1 MMFCKSSTPVEVGVS
16 QFADL
21 WFNVARDGD
30 IHQQHRL
37 VTPRLKRTLHHA
49 LADDRRRAGGG
60 ADNDVG
66 LFQPFVDIAEGYHL
80 GAHFPP
86 PAPGRVH
93 GCGWRSPFCA
103 RDVRE
108 RWRATSS
115 MVSPAPTSNTVTLES
130 DSKICRAR
138 VQAAKATE
146 TALAPISVSVRTRLA
161 TERISGTSAPAR

>member
-1 MMFCKSSTPVEVGVS
+1 MLNDVLQIVDAVEVGVS

-49 LADDRRRAGGG
+49 FADDRQRAGGG

-80 GAHFPP
+80 GAHFLRQR
-86 PAPGRVH
+86 PARSRV
-93 GCGWRSPFCA
+93 
-103 RDVRE
+103 
-108 RWRATSS
+108 
-115 MVSPAPTSNTVTLES
+115 
-130 DSKICRAR
+130 
-138 VQAAKATE
+138 
-146 TALAPISVSVRTRLA
+146 RLA
-161 TERISGTSAPAR
+161 ITILRT

>member
-1 MMFCKSSTPVEVGVS
+1 MLNNVLQIVDAVEVGVS

-49 LADDRRRAGGG
+49 FADDRQRAGGG

-80 GAHFPP
+80 GAHFLRQRLG
-86 PAPGRVH
+86 AFTGAVGDHHFAHVMFAKMARYQLNGFPG
-93 GCGWRSPFCA
+93 A
-103 RDVRE
+103 D
-108 RWRATSS
+108 
-115 MVSPAPTSNTVTLES
+115 
-130 DSKICRAR
+130 
-138 VQAAKATE
+138 Q
-146 TALAPISVSVRTRLA
+146 
-161 TERISGTSAPAR
+161 